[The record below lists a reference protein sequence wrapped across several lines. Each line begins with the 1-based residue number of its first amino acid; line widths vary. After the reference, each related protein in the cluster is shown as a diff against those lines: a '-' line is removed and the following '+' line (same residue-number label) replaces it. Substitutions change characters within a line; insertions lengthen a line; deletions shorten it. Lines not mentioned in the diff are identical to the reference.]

1 MTQSLPIGKHP
12 TWKMYSQQ
20 TEVSQDGV
28 MWYLRMHIRP
38 KWNIKK
44 NVIANMMVS
53 GGSSVRHML
62 NAAASTSALDMDI
75 AVVVSVRYVS
85 EKTI

>member
-1 MTQSLPIGKHP
+1 
-12 TWKMYSQQ
+12 
-20 TEVSQDGV
+20 
-28 MWYLRMHIRP
+28 
-38 KWNIKK
+38 
-44 NVIANMMVS
+44 MMVS
-53 GGSSVRHML
+53 GGSSVRHVL

>member
-1 MTQSLPIGKHP
+1 
-12 TWKMYSQQ
+12 
-20 TEVSQDGV
+20 
-28 MWYLRMHIRP
+28 
-38 KWNIKK
+38 
-44 NVIANMMVS
+44 MVS

>member
-1 MTQSLPIGKHP
+1 
-12 TWKMYSQQ
+12 
-20 TEVSQDGV
+20 
-28 MWYLRMHIRP
+28 
-38 KWNIKK
+38 
-44 NVIANMMVS
+44 MVS
-53 GGSSVRHML
+53 GGSSVRHVL